1 MFKDLLVLEKQ
12 RTWKEAFGFYLAYFV
27 LWLVLVLICVLVWA
41 LVWVPLT
48 GTPTGS
54 PEATERLQG
63 LVGSLNTLSPMWCG
77 FLASLVLQ
85 RKGYFQPSYHP
96 LRGFKFGL
104 IAVLSAGLTA
114 GFGYSL
120 GMIPTAYL
128 TTIKP
133 EGPPAP

>member
-12 RTWKEAFGFYLAYFV
+12 RTWKEAFGFYLAYNLFWFGV
-27 LWLVLVLICVLVWA
+27 VVILSMVYL

-63 LVGSLNTLSPMWCG
+63 LVGYRSTLNPMWCG
-77 FLASLVLQ
+77 LLVSLVLEK
-85 RKGYFQPSYHP
+85 KGHSRTLKYV
-96 LRGFKFGL
+96 L
-104 IAVLSAGLTA
+104 IGVLSFALAAGW
-114 GFGYSL
+114 GVFP
-120 GMIPTAYL
+120 GMVPTAYL

>member
-12 RTWKEAFGFYLAYFV
+12 RTWKEAFGFYLAYVV
-27 LWLVLVLICVLVWA
+27 LWFGVVVIWIMVYL

-63 LVGSLNTLSPMWCG
+63 LVGYRSTLNPMWCG
-77 FLASLVLQ
+77 LLVSLVLEK
-85 RKGYFQPSYHP
+85 KGHSRTLKYVLIGVLS
-96 LRGFKFGL
+96 FGL
-104 IAVLSAGLTA
+104 AAGW
-114 GFGYSL
+114 GVFP
-120 GMIPTAYL
+120 GMVPTAYL

>member
-12 RTWKEAFGFYLAYFV
+12 RTWKEAFGFYLAYNLFWAV
-27 LWLVLVLICVLVWA
+27 VLVILITVYLF
-41 LVWVPLT
+41 VWVPLT

-63 LVGSLNTLSPMWCG
+63 LVGYRSTLNPMWCG
-77 FLASLVLQ
+77 LLVSLVLEK
-85 RKGYFQPSYHP
+85 KGHSRTLKY
-96 LRGFKFGL
+96 LL
-104 IAVLSAGLTA
+104 IGALSVALAVGW
-114 GFGYSL
+114 GVFP
-120 GMIPTAYL
+120 GMVPTAYL

>member
-12 RTWKEAFGFYLAYFV
+12 RTWKEAFGFYLAYSLFWV
-27 LWLVLVLICVLVWA
+27 VAATILIMVYLFVWA
-41 LVWVPLT
+41 HLT

-63 LVGSLNTLSPMWCG
+63 LVGSLNKLDPMWCG
-77 FLASLVLQ
+77 LLVSLVLEK
-85 RKGYFQPSYHP
+85 KGHSRTSKYV
-96 LRGFKFGL
+96 L
-104 IAVLSAGLTA
+104 IGVLSFALAAGW
-114 GFGYSL
+114 GVFP
-120 GMIPTAYL
+120 GMVPTAYL

>member
-12 RTWKEAFGFYLAYFV
+12 RTWKEAFGFYLAYVV
-27 LWLVLVLICVLVWA
+27 LWFGVVVIWIMVYL

-63 LVGSLNTLSPMWCG
+63 LVGSLNKLNPMWCG
-77 FLASLVLQ
+77 LLVSLVLEK
-85 RKGYFQPSYHP
+85 KGHSRTLKYV
-96 LRGFKFGL
+96 L
-104 IAVLSAGLTA
+104 IGVLSLGLAGGWGIL
-114 GFGYSL
+114 L
-120 GMIPTAYL
+120 GMVPTAYL

>member
-12 RTWKEAFGFYLAYFV
+12 RTWKEAFGFYLAYSLFWV
-27 LWLVLVLICVLVWA
+27 VVVAILIMVYL

-63 LVGSLNTLSPMWCG
+63 LVGYGSTLNTMWCG
-77 FLASLVLQ
+77 LLVSLVLA
-85 RKGYFQPSYHP
+85 RKGHSRTLKYV
-96 LRGFKFGL
+96 L
-104 IAVLSAGLTA
+104 IGVLSVALAAGW
-114 GFGYSL
+114 GVFP
-120 GMIPTAYL
+120 GMVPTAYL

-133 EGPPAP
+133 EGPPAPYF

>member
-12 RTWKEAFGFYLAYFV
+12 RTWKEAFGFYLAYNLFWFGV
-27 LWLVLVLICVLVWA
+27 VVIWIMVYL

-63 LVGSLNTLSPMWCG
+63 LVGYRSTLNPMWCG
-77 FLASLVLQ
+77 LLVSLVLEK
-85 RKGYFQPSYHP
+85 KGHSRTLKYV
-96 LRGFKFGL
+96 L
-104 IAVLSAGLTA
+104 IGVLSFALAAGW
-114 GFGYSL
+114 GVFP
-120 GMIPTAYL
+120 GMVPTAYL

>member
-12 RTWKEAFGFYLAYFV
+12 RTWKEAFGFYLAYSLFWFGV
-27 LWLVLVLICVLVWA
+27 VVIWIMVYL

-63 LVGSLNTLSPMWCG
+63 LVGSLSKLNPMWCG
-77 FLASLVLQ
+77 LLVSLVLEK
-85 RKGYFQPSYHP
+85 KGHSRTLKYA
-96 LRGFKFGL
+96 L
-104 IAVLSAGLTA
+104 IGVLSFALAVGWGL
-114 GFGYSL
+114 FP
-120 GMIPTAYL
+120 GMVPTAYL

>member
-12 RTWKEAFGFYLAYFV
+12 RTWKEAFGFYLAYSLFWV
-27 LWLVLVLICVLVWA
+27 VAATILVMVYLFVWA
-41 LVWVPLT
+41 PLT

-63 LVGSLNTLSPMWCG
+63 LVGSLNKLNPMWCG
-77 FLASLVLQ
+77 LLVSLVLEK
-85 RKGYFQPSYHP
+85 KGHSRTLKYV
-96 LRGFKFGL
+96 L
-104 IAVLSAGLTA
+104 IGVLSFALAAGW
-114 GFGYSL
+114 GVFP
-120 GMIPTAYL
+120 GMVPTAYL

>member
-12 RTWKEAFGFYLAYFV
+12 RTWKEAFGFYLAYVV
-27 LWLVLVLICVLVWA
+27 LWFGVVVIWIMVYL

-63 LVGSLNTLSPMWCG
+63 LVGYRSTLNPMWCG
-77 FLASLVLQ
+77 LLVSLVLEK
-85 RKGYFQPSYHP
+85 KGHSRTLKYV
-96 LRGFKFGL
+96 L
-104 IAVLSAGLTA
+104 IGVLSLGLAGGWGIL
-114 GFGYSL
+114 L
-120 GMIPTAYL
+120 GMVPTAYL

>member
-12 RTWKEAFGFYLAYFV
+12 RTWKEAFGFYLAYTFFWAV
-27 LWLVLVLICVLVWA
+27 VLVILITVYLF
-41 LVWVPLT
+41 VWVPLT

-63 LVGSLNTLSPMWCG
+63 LVGYGSTLNTMWCG
-77 FLASLVLQ
+77 LLVSLVLA
-85 RKGYFQPSYHP
+85 RKGHSRTLKYV
-96 LRGFKFGL
+96 L
-104 IAVLSAGLTA
+104 IGVLSFALAAGW
-114 GFGYSL
+114 GVFP
-120 GMIPTAYL
+120 GMVPTAYL